1 MSWMEVLPFIGGL
14 IAAVVGG
21 ALIADAA
28 LRDEPFGIERR
39 RAARPERNRVG
50 QGCLGGSLVCT
61 ALVLLSGGGSP
72 FSIAATFV
80 GIALVIAGVVLS
92 WRYLM
97 DVVTGASGRFP
108 STSQGAES
116 HRSDDANGTR
126 APAYGWPAGS
136 DE

>member
-1 MSWMEVLPFIGGL
+1 MSWMEILPFLGGL

-28 LRDEPFGIERR
+28 LHDEPFGIERR
-39 RAARPERNRVG
+39 RVARPERNKVG
-50 QGCLGGSLVCT
+50 QGCLGGSLVCI

-72 FSIAATFV
+72 LSVAATFV
-80 GIALVIAGVVLS
+80 GIALVIAGVVLN

-97 DVVTGASGRFP
+97 DLIDGPSSRLKAASVGDD
-108 STSQGAES
+108 SGQ
-116 HRSDDANGTR
+116 SDDFDGTHS
-126 APAYGWPAGS
+126 PAYGWPVAS

>member
-1 MSWMEVLPFIGGL
+1 MSWMEVLPFLGGL

-28 LRDEPFGIERR
+28 LHDEPFGIERR
-39 RAARPERNRVG
+39 RVARPERNKVG

-72 FSIAATFV
+72 FSVAATFV
-80 GIALVIAGVVLS
+80 GIALVVAGVVLN

-97 DVVTGASGRFP
+97 DLINGPPSRLQPASTGDDSR
-108 STSQGAES
+108 
-116 HRSDDANGTR
+116 RSDDFDGTR
-126 APAYGWPAGS
+126 APVYGWPATS